1 MEIRSSMRALNYTR
15 KLLLGDTANI
25 LPFPVKAQK
34 PAEKSEPAGI
44 PLPRCTPESAGVSSS
59 SVDRL
64 YRRLASVKNAN
75 PHACMVIRGGKVISE
90 GYFAP
95 YSPQHWHVTHSMC
108 KSFTGTAIGMLIDEG
123 KLALDE
129 TISSIFPEKINL
141 LSGRRIR
148 SMTVQN
154 LLTMQSGSQFKEV
167 GAVIES
173 DWLKGFFEGDV
184 AFEPGTQFDY
194 KSMNTYVLAC
204 IIKKKT
210 GLGVMEYLTPRLFE
224 PLGFKHTAWEKSP
237 TGIEKGGWGLY
248 VHLEDAAKLGLLYL
262 QNGMWTTNGEQK
274 RLLSEA
280 WINDATSVH
289 SESSKNEEY
298 GYQIWVNSKNSTY
311 MFNGMF
317 GQYVLMSPRKNMI
330 IAVNAGA
337 ANLFTESETKQA
349 IDDFLAEIKSDAP
362 LEADNAAYVNFQF
375 TLNRLEYGECVPQPP
390 APPTFWQKLTA
401 FFKSADHTVSVLP
414 VGISFLDGLEYS
426 VESNKHGLLPLII
439 SNMIDY
445 YPQGVQRIKFV
456 CKGEQLEIHW
466 TEGGTAFA
474 FPVGFDKYRC
484 GSINAGGNEFAV
496 AAKGKFVHDED
507 DHPVIKI
514 TLCFLESSC
523 VRTIKFIFLDD
534 TTLLCKLSETPSV
547 STIIDMMKGS
557 GAASASF
564 SLELF
569 QDINF
574 LNYKMDKYC
583 EPSFTGK
590 LL

>member
-1 MEIRSSMRALNYTR
+1 MRALNYTR
-15 KLLLGDTANI
+15 KLLLGETSNI
-25 LPFPVKAQK
+25 LPFPVRVQK
-34 PAEKSEPAGI
+34 PAENSEPKGI
-44 PLPRCTPESAGVSSS
+44 PLLRCTPESAGVHSRT
-59 SVDRL
+59 VEEL

-75 PHACMVIRGGKVISE
+75 PHACMVLRGGKVISE

-108 KSFTGTAIGMLIDEG
+108 KSFIGTAIGMLIDEK

-129 TISSIFPEKINL
+129 TIASIFPEKINL

-148 SMTVQN
+148 AVTVKN
-154 LLTMQSGSQFKEV
+154 LLTMQSGVQFKEV

-173 DWLKGFFEGDV
+173 DWLKGFFEGEV
-184 AFEPGTQFDY
+184 SFEPGTHFDY
-194 KSMNTYVLAC
+194 NSMNTYVLAC

-210 GLGVMEYLTPRLFE
+210 GLGVVEYLTPRLFE
-224 PLGFKHTAWEKSP
+224 PLGFKHTAWETSP

-262 QNGMWTTNGEQK
+262 QKGIWRVDGKDK
-274 RLLSEA
+274 RLLSEE

-289 SESSKNEEY
+289 SQSDKGEEY
-298 GYQIWVNSKNSTY
+298 GYQLWINSKNKTY

-317 GQYVLMSPRKNMI
+317 GQYVLMSPDKNVI

-337 ANLFTESETKQA
+337 ANLFTESGTKQA
-349 IDDFLAEIKSDAP
+349 IDDFIDDISEQTGIP
-362 LEADNAAYVNFQF
+362 ADNTAYVNLHFA
-375 TLNRLEYGECVPQPP
+375 LNNLEYGMCVPNRP
-390 APPTFWQKLTA
+390 APPTFLQRISS
-401 FFKSADHTVSVLP
+401 FFKNTPHTVSVIP
-414 VGISFLDGLEYS
+414 FGIKFLDGLEYS
-426 VESNKHGLLPLII
+426 VPDNKNGLLPLII

-445 YPQGVQRIKFV
+445 YPLGVQRIKFI
-456 CKGEQLEIHW
+456 CKSEQLEVQW
-466 TEGGTAFA
+466 EEGGTVFT

-496 AAKGKFVHDED
+496 AAKGKFVCDED
-507 DHPVIKI
+507 EHPVIKI
-514 TLCFLESSC
+514 SLCFLESSS

-534 TTLLCKLSETPSV
+534 TALLCKLSETPSV

-564 SLELF
+564 SIDLF

-574 LNYKMDKYC
+574 LTYKMDKYC
-583 EPSFTGK
+583 EPSFIGK
-590 LL
+590 LITDK